1 MSKDAC
7 IYNKVNGTEAYLAGI
22 VEVYTEIFLGA
33 RLNKVSKAGFCVSL
47 ISDVYGAGENNE
59 LSVQQALKKRIEE
72 KCFDLLFDKGDI
84 DNEVIDK
91 LIDKIEIKKLDSDI
105 NSAIEE
111 LIKAG
116 ISNAYELKTDIER
129 YTTSLE
135 WYLGKPLNVYQ
146 IMDKGKLFDNYI
158 YIPFGILI
166 VEYEEFYMMIGIGTD
181 D

>member
-1 MSKDAC
+1 M
-7 IYNKVNGTEAYLAGI
+7 
-22 VEVYTEIFLGA
+22 
-33 RLNKVSKAGFCVSL
+33 
-47 ISDVYGAGENNE
+47 
-59 LSVQQALKKRIEE
+59 
-72 KCFDLLFDKGDI
+72 
-84 DNEVIDK
+84 IDK
-91 LIDKIEIKKLDSDI
+91 LEIKKLDSDI

-116 ISNAYELKTDIER
+116 ISNAYELKSDIER

-158 YIPFGILI
+158 YIPFGILV